1 MISLKEY
8 KNKCETMSCGDLY
21 NVSPQNAL
29 SPRAFKNHKK
39 SKKFEIP
46 KNRSIIPWGMFQ
58 GRYIPN
64 FIELAQLEMLKK
76 SGELSVQRRI
86 KKEERYISWIKIGR
100 FQSPIK
106 SEPN

>member
-39 SKKFEIP
+39 SKKFEIQ
-46 KNRSIIPWGMFQ
+46 KTD
-58 GRYIPN
+58 
-64 FIELAQLEMLKK
+64 QLEP
-76 SGELSVQRRI
+76 GECFKEGTYQISLS
-86 KKEERYISWIKIGR
+86 
-100 FQSPIK
+100 
-106 SEPN
+106 

>member
-39 SKKFEIP
+39 SKNSKFQ
-46 KNRSIIPWGMFQ
+46 KTD
-58 GRYIPN
+58 
-64 FIELAQLEMLKK
+64 QLYP
-76 SGELSVQRRI
+76 GECFKEGTYQISLS
-86 KKEERYISWIKIGR
+86 
-100 FQSPIK
+100 
-106 SEPN
+106 